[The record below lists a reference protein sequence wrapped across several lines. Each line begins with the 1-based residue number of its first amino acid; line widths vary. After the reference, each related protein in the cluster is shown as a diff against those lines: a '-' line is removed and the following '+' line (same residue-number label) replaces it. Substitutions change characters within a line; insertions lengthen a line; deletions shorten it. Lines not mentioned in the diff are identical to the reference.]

1 MATSKKQ
8 PTNESRLKKLIA
20 ENSPILNALLVE
32 RILKIAEITAEDMRE
47 NPIDWER
54 SIISPS
60 LWHQLIDNVN
70 KVLNDTEKDWKATTQ
85 QDEERHHLKHS

>member
-8 PTNESRLKKLIA
+8 PTNENRLKKLIA

-47 NPIDWER
+47 NPKDWER

-60 LWHQLIDNVN
+60 LWYQLIDNIN

-85 QDEERHHLKHS
+85 QDEQRYHLKQS

>member
-32 RILKIAEITAEDMRE
+32 RILKIAEITAEDMQE
-47 NPIDWER
+47 NPEDWER

-60 LWHQLIDNVN
+60 LWNQLIENIQQN
-70 KVLNDTEKDWKATTQ
+70 LN
-85 QDEERHHLKHS
+85 S